1 MDAQEYYHFTLN
13 GLETCDWQ
21 QASGGVRLD
30 LWERGRWRG
39 STLCRGH
46 WNVTWSAGPAGRSL
60 LKSVASTFLHSS
72 STHSRPQNYSWSR
85 LSSAHLCILYADI
98 SGDPVTL
105 CCYITR
111 TSAPCRAKRRAARVK
126 DHRLTNVV
134 ISDREALKLGAWSN
148 YLWLLVTWFEAKR

>member
-13 GLETCDWQ
+13 GPETFDWQ
-21 QASGGVRLD
+21 LALGGVRLD

-39 STLCRGH
+39 STFCRGH
-46 WNVTWSAGPAGRSL
+46 WNVTWSAGPAGHSL
-60 LKSVASTFLHSS
+60 LKSLVSTFLHSS

-85 LSSAHLCILYADI
+85 LSNAHLCILYTAI

-111 TSAPCRAKRRAARVK
+111 PSALRRAKRSAAQIK
-126 DHRLTNVV
+126 DHQLTNGVV
-134 ISDREALKLGAWSN
+134 SDQEAFKSLSMI
-148 YLWLLVTWFEAKR
+148 